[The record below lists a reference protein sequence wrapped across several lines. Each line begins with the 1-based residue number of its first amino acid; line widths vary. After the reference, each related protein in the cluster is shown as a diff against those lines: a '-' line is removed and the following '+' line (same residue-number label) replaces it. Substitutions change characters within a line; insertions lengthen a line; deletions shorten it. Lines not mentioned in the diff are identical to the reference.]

1 MDQAERGARRWSEKL
16 AKLTSTTVATMQGS
30 LSERHVG
37 EELIDADGHL
47 GR

>member
-1 MDQAERGARRWSEKL
+1 MVGEADEADLDDGRNNA
-16 AKLTSTTVATMQGS
+16 GS